1 MKRFDLED
9 EKNLFAAES
18 HLIWQTFER
27 ENFFKG
33 VPSEVIYKKM
43 GKRWIFDEREEERG
57 AR

>member
-1 MKRFDLED
+1 MED
-9 EKNLFAAES
+9 EKILFATES